1 VTDDDPELD
10 EVPEPDDVA
19 VVPEP
24 DALADE
30 LPEPDD
36 VLADEPHPD
45 GEETVVPDPV
55 VPVEAVVPVEPVVPA
70 DEPAVVVADENLV
83 CVVIRAAT
91 ATNIVTASTTT
102 DFWIA
107 RIRRRRAAVL

>member
-1 VTDDDPELD
+1 VTDDDPDLD
-10 EVPEPDDVA
+10 EVPEPDDEAA

-30 LPEPDD
+30 LPERDD
-36 VLADEPHPD
+36 VLADPN
-45 GEETVVPDPV
+45 GEETVVQDPV
-55 VPVEAVVPVEPVVPA
+55 VSVEAVVPVEPVVPA